1 MPQYRYKAKDL
12 SGRVVSGLVEAES
25 ETGARNLLRE
35 KRFFVLELKKSDTVV
50 NSGLSISFRRKLKAK
65 DLTLMSKQLG
75 AMISAGVPL
84 LTAVNVLSR
93 QVENKTLKKS
103 LINIEEKL
111 RSGTT
116 LSESLREE
124 KIFPEL
130 MCSMVEVGEVG
141 GVLDNVLDRLSV
153 HYEKEAQLNE
163 KIRSAMT
170 YPMVVLVAAIVAVL
184 VLVTYVL
191 PQFTGILLQANIEL
205 PLITQIVIK
214 VTNFFSQKA
223 SLIFFTLGT
232 IIAGIFYWFSTPPG
246 RKVRDQLALR
256 MPLFGS
262 LVLKGIIARFSRTM
276 ATLIQGGVP
285 MLQALRVIQKTLGNG
300 ELEKVLELAEDR
312 VREGE
317 SLAGFLAQ
325 SRWFPPLLTQMMLVG
340 EETGQLDAMLAKA
353 ADFYEQEVDAAVG
366 RLSSV
371 IEPVLILFMGGIVG
385 LIIVSIML
393 PMFNMVN
400 AVK

>member
-1 MPQYRYKAKDL
+1 MPQYRYKAKDFT
-12 SGRVVSGLVEAES
+12 GRVVSGTVEAES
-25 ETGARNLLRE
+25 ELGARNLLRE
-35 KRFFVLELKKSDTVV
+35 KRFFVLDLRKSEAVQ
-50 NSGLSISFRRKLKAK
+50 NFSFSLNFKRKLKAK
-65 DLTLMSKQLG
+65 DIALIAKQLG
-75 AMISAGVPL
+75 AMIAAGVPL
-84 LTAVNVLSR
+84 LTAVNVLTR
-93 QVENKTLKKS
+93 QVENKTLKRS
-103 LINIEEKL
+103 LSNIEEKL
-111 RSGTT
+111 RTGNT

-141 GVLDNVLDRLSV
+141 GVLDNVLERLSV
-153 HYEKEAQLNE
+153 HYEKEAQLND

-170 YPMVVLVAAIVAVL
+170 YPMVVLFAAIAAVL

-205 PLITQIVIK
+205 PLITQLVIK
-214 VTNFFSQKA
+214 ITNFFSQHA
-223 SLIFFTLGT
+223 AAIFLT
-232 IIAGIFYWFSTPPG
+232 IAAIIVGLLYWFSTPPG
-246 RKVRDQLALR
+246 RKVRDLISLK
-256 MPLFGS
+256 MPLIGN

-276 ATLIQGGVP
+276 ATLVQGGVP
-285 MLQALRVIQKTLGNG
+285 MLQSLRVVQKTLGNV
-300 ELEKVLELAEDR
+300 ELQKVLELAEDR

-317 SLAGFLAQ
+317 SLAGFLAL
-325 SRWFPPLLTQMMLVG
+325 SPWFPPLLTQMMLVG
-340 EETGQLDAMLAKA
+340 EETGQLDVMLSKA

-366 RLSSV
+366 RLSSI
-371 IEPVLILFMGGIVG
+371 IEPVLILFMGGVVG

>member
-25 ETGARNLLRE
+25 EVGARNLLRE
-35 KRFFVLELKKSDTVV
+35 KRFFVLELKKSDGAV
-50 NSGLSISFRRKLKAK
+50 NSGFSFSFQRKLKAK
-65 DLTLMSKQLG
+65 DLALMAKQLG
-75 AMISAGVPL
+75 TMIAAGVPL

-103 LINIEEKL
+103 LIRIEEKL
-111 RSGTT
+111 RNGNT

-141 GVLDNVLDRLSV
+141 GVLDNVLDRLSL
-153 HYEKEAQLNE
+153 HYEKEAQLSE

-170 YPMVVLVAAIVAVL
+170 YPMVVLFAAIAAVL

-205 PLITQIVIK
+205 PLITQVVIK
-214 VTNFFSQKA
+214 ITNFFSQHA
-223 SLIFFTLGT
+223 ATIFLTLGA
-232 IIAGIFYWFSTPPG
+232 IIGGLLYWFSTPPG
-246 RKVRDQLALR
+246 RKIRDQLSLN
-256 MPLFGS
+256 MPLIGT

-276 ATLIQGGVP
+276 ATLVQGGVP
-285 MLQALRVIQKTLGNG
+285 MLQSLRVVQKTLGNG
-300 ELEKVLELAEDR
+300 EMQKVLELAEDK

-317 SLAGFLAQ
+317 SLATFLAQ

-340 EETGQLDAMLAKA
+340 EETGQLDAMLTKA
-353 ADFYEQEVDAAVG
+353 ADFYEAEVDAAVG
-366 RLSSV
+366 RLSSI